1 MNKTKALKKKDLK
14 IFDIKERAREF
25 FSYGKSI
32 RNYLHTYPELSNKEY
47 KTSKFL
53 QSELSNMGYDIIKIP
68 DHNSFLAL
76 LDTKRKGKT
85 IGLRSDMDA
94 LPIFE
99 DEFNLKK
106 KREVIS
112 KNKGVMH
119 ACGHDG
125 HMAIALTS
133 AKILKNIEESL
144 KGKIYFIFEQ
154 AEETC
159 EGVGDIVSF
168 IKDMDISFDAIY
180 GNHVDPSLNTGE
192 FALNDGIVQA
202 GSMGFDIDIYGKGGH
217 GSRPDLSKNP
227 IQALVKIIDNLE
239 SLWLSS
245 FDPRDN
251 ISLSIGSIS
260 AGSAPN
266 VIADKANLK
275 GTARFINDQTGERAL
290 DLLKEVVEKTA
301 LLYGMRVKFND
312 YTKIVTYPTINDER
326 LASLSRNIAE
336 SLFENSVID
345 KKMSF
350 GSETFSAY
358 ANLSPTIFAQLGIRN
373 DKLGSGSDIHTKNFD
388 LDPDV
393 IYYGSVLLS
402 AFTFKFLN
410 K

>member
-14 IFDIKERAREF
+14 ILDIKEKASEF
-25 FSYGKSI
+25 FSYGKSV
-32 RNYLHTYPELSNKEY
+32 RDYLHTYPELSNKEY

-68 DHNSFLAL
+68 NHNSFLAL
-76 LDTKRKGKT
+76 LDTKTKGKT

-94 LPIFE
+94 LPITE
-99 DEFNLKK
+99 DENNLEK
-106 KREVIS
+106 KRDVIS

-133 AKILKNIEESL
+133 AKILKSIKDSL
-144 KGKIYFIFEQ
+144 MGKIYFIFEQ

-159 EGVGDIVSF
+159 EGVGDLISF
-168 IKDMDISFDAIY
+168 IKDMNISFDAIY
-180 GNHVDPSLNTGE
+180 GNHVDPSLEIGT

-217 GSRPDLSKNP
+217 GSRPDLSKSP
-227 IQALVKIIDNLE
+227 IQAVVKIVDNLE

-251 ISLSIGSIS
+251 ISLSVGSIN

-266 VIADKANLK
+266 IIADKANIT
-275 GTARFINDQTGERAL
+275 GTARFIKDETGERAL
-290 DLLKEVVEKTA
+290 ELLKKIVEQTA
-301 LLYGMRVKFND
+301 NLYSQKVHFND
-312 YTKIVTYPTINDER
+312 YTKIVTYPTINDEN
-326 LASLSRNIAE
+326 LAALSRNVADN
-336 SLFENSVID
+336 LFKDSVID
-345 KKMSF
+345 KEMSF

-358 ANLSPTIFAQLGIRN
+358 SNLSPTIFAQLGIRN
-373 DKLGSGSDIHTKNFD
+373 DDYGSGSSIHTKNFD

-393 IYYGSVLLS
+393 IYYGSALLS
-402 AFTFKFLN
+402 AFAFKFLN
-410 K
+410 N